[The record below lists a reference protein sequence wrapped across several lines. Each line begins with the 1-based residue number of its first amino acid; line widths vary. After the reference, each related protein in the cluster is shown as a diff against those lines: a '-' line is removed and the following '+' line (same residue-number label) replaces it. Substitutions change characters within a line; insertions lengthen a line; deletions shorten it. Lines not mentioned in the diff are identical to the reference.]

1 MLSALIFMIIFH
13 FWHMRTASFL
23 WSYFE
28 IVYILFAFKL
38 KFIGCMFLYATLL
51 LFWNSIFFIIEVYGI
66 LTRMTRFEIYHSE
79 RVKSLFTIIHDFRMK
94 QLVNVRLNYIKD
106 GIKANVLYYFK
117 KAGAN
122 LSFIW
127 IIY

>member
-1 MLSALIFMIIFH
+1 
-13 FWHMRTASFL
+13 
-23 WSYFE
+23 
-28 IVYILFAFKL
+28 
-38 KFIGCMFLYATLL
+38 
-51 LFWNSIFFIIEVYGI
+51 
-66 LTRMTRFEIYHSE
+66 MTRFEIYHSE

-122 LSFIW
+122 LSFI
-127 IIY
+127 

>member
-1 MLSALIFMIIFH
+1 
-13 FWHMRTASFL
+13 
-23 WSYFE
+23 
-28 IVYILFAFKL
+28 
-38 KFIGCMFLYATLL
+38 MFLYATLL

-122 LSFIW
+122 LSFI
-127 IIY
+127 